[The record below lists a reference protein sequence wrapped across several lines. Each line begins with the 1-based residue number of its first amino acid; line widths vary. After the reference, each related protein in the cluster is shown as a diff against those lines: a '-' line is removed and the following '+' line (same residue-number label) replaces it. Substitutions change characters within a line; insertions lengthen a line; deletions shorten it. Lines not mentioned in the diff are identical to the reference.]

1 MKRNLSRLSDE
12 DLRDLFE
19 DLAIRQGEAW
29 DPGDPETVPRY
40 TKLYFE
46 ILDVVTELQSRP
58 GDRRRILIP
67 LLEHENWQVRLKTA
81 TNVFALVPEQA
92 RRTLQWLHESAPAPA
107 CLEAGRFLD
116 AVDMGMY
123 VPT

>member
-19 DLAIRQGEAW
+19 DLAIRQGDAW
-29 DPGDPETVPRY
+29 VLGDPETVPRY

-46 ILDVVTELQSRP
+46 IVDVVTELQSRL

-92 RRTLQWLHESAPAPA
+92 RHTLQWLSETGAAPVFF
-107 CLEAGRFLD
+107 EAGSFLG
-116 AVDMGMY
+116 AVDDGMY